1 VDGEQE
7 AHYEVDVDSF
17 VIKAMMIA
25 GEQVAIVG
33 RQSGR
38 LVKELGLNWRRLLY
52 GCSVGGNDNQNK
64 QQYLLAT
71 FSQQITLV
79 LIVCYPT
86 EVTLPPSA
94 QPKMVLD

>member
-52 GCSVGGNDNQNK
+52 GCSVGGNHNQNK

-71 FSQQITLV
+71 SSQQITLV
-79 LIVCYPT
+79 LIK
-86 EVTLPPSA
+86 SA
-94 QPKMVLD
+94 TRER

>member
-1 VDGEQE
+1 MDGEQE

-38 LVKELGLNWRRLLY
+38 LVKELGLNWR
-52 GCSVGGNDNQNK
+52 
-64 QQYLLAT
+64 
-71 FSQQITLV
+71 
-79 LIVCYPT
+79 
-86 EVTLPPSA
+86 
-94 QPKMVLD
+94 